1 MQLVKRVIANNL
13 THSVCRLLLLKML
26 EKLVNNTD
34 SQLIR
39 QMIIRAQF
47 CENLTLII
55 LQLTFKFGETN

>member
-1 MQLVKRVIANNL
+1 MHLVQRVLANNL
-13 THSVCRLLLLKML
+13 SHSVCRLILMKMS
-26 EKLVNNTD
+26 EKIDKNTD

-55 LQLTFKFGETN
+55 LQITLKFGETN